1 MSASHTLIINKNY
14 IHGEWIEPKDNAT
27 ITVKN
32 PVDNTII
39 GIVPDATEQQTE
51 DAILA
56 AHQAQSDWA
65 KTDAYTRAKMLRKLF
80 DLMVSNREE
89 LARIMTLENG
99 KNIDESR
106 AEIDYAASF
115 IEWFA
120 EEAKRSYGRIIPA
133 PNENREIKVIHQPV
147 GVVGIITPWNFPS
160 AMLTRKIGAAFA
172 AGCTVVVKP
181 DHRTPYSAIALAK
194 LAEEAGFPKGVF
206 NIITGSSEMIG
217 KILCEHPLL
226 KKITFTGST
235 RVGKILMAQSAST
248 LKRLSFELGGNAP
261 FIICEDAD
269 LDAALNGLM
278 VAKLRNTG
286 QSCVAANRIFIHKKI
301 HDAFIKALLLR
312 VKNHTGTGPL
322 IDQKAVE
329 KMESLVTDAIEQGA
343 HLLFGGAPP
352 KQGSNFYPVTILSN
366 VPQTAEIESGEIF
379 GPVFAISTFSDD
391 HEALTRANAV
401 NVGLASYVFTTNVK
415 RMDFYTTGL
424 EFGMVGVNTGLISF
438 AGAPFG
444 GYKES
449 GFAREG
455 GSEGLDA
462 YLETKYIAVQN

>member
-1 MSASHTLIINKNY
+1 MTHSLLIQKNY
-14 IHGEWIEPKDNAT
+14 INGEWIDAKDNAT
-27 ITVKN
+27 ITVYN
-32 PVDNTII
+32 PADQSIV
-39 GIVPDATEQQTE
+39 GITPDVTTEQTE
-51 DAILA
+51 QAILA
-56 AHQAQSDWA
+56 AHQAQDTWA
-65 KTDAYTRAKMLRKLF
+65 AINAYTRAKLIRRF
-80 DLMVSNREE
+80 FELMVEYKEE
-89 LARIMTLENG
+89 LSRIMTLENG
-99 KNIDESR
+99 KSITESR

-120 EEAKRSYGRIIPA
+120 EEAKRSYGRTIPA
-133 PNENREIKVIHQPV
+133 ATDNREIKVIRQPI

-160 AMLTRKIGAAFA
+160 SMLTRKIGAAFA

-194 LAEEAGFPKGVF
+194 ICEMAGFPKGVF
-206 NIITGSSEMIG
+206 NIITGDSEMIG
-217 KILCEHPLL
+217 KILCEHDLV

-269 LDAALNGLM
+269 IDAAIEGIM

-286 QSCVAANRIFIHKKI
+286 QSCVAANRIFVHEKI
-301 HDAFIKALLLR
+301 HDAFLEKLLPR
-312 VKNHTGTGPL
+312 VQAHQDLGPL

-329 KMESLVTDAIEQGA
+329 KMEHLVTEAINHGA
-343 HLLFGGAPP
+343 HLMHGGEHP
-352 KQGSNFYPVTILSN
+352 KQGSNFYPVTVLTN
-366 VPQTAEIESGEIF
+366 VPQAAEIETAEIF
-379 GPVFAISTFSDD
+379 GPLFAISKFSDD
-391 HEALTRANAV
+391 NEALTRANAV
-401 NVGLASYVFTTNVK
+401 TVGLASYVFTTNIK
-415 RMDFYTTGL
+415 RMNVYTTGL
-424 EFGMVGVNTGLISF
+424 QFGMVGVNTGLISF

-462 YLETKYIAVQN
+462 YLETKYISVQS